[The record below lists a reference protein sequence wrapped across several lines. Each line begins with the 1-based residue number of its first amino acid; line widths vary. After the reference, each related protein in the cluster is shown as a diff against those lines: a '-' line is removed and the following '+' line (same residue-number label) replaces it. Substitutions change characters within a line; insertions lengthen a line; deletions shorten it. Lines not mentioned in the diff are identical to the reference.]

1 MKLALLL
8 LVGLEGNM
16 FIEAT
21 LNNKPQ
27 IARNMETQDAETND
41 NADGD
46 KLWKTKIEQ
55 GKNTTNEDKY
65 WDDEEKKSTKRKSAK
80 EKSTERK
87 SAKKKS
93 TRENQQNIKSTG

>member
-1 MKLALLL
+1 
-8 LVGLEGNM
+8 
-16 FIEAT
+16 
-21 LNNKPQ
+21 
-27 IARNMETQDAETND
+27 METQDAETND

-65 WDDEEKKSTKRKSAK
+65 WDDEEKSTKRKSAK

>member
-1 MKLALLL
+1 
-8 LVGLEGNM
+8 
-16 FIEAT
+16 
-21 LNNKPQ
+21 
-27 IARNMETQDAETND
+27 METQDAETND